1 MSNLVEIENLQ
12 VKFNTDSGEV
22 NAVNGISFN
31 IKKGETLA
39 LVGESGSGKSVT
51 ARGIIRLLAENAIIS
66 DQTSIKFNGTNI
78 NSYSE
83 KEYQNIRGKNISMIF
98 QEPMSSLNPIYTIEN
113 QISEVLKIHG
123 KFSDKELKEK
133 CLELLKQVQIPEPE
147 SRLSQYPH
155 QLSGG
160 QRQRIMIAIAI
171 ANNPD
176 LLIADEPT
184 TALDVTVQTE
194 ILKLLQSL
202 QQKYQMSI
210 LFITHDLTIVRQISD
225 RVCVMYNGK
234 IKETGITKEIFE
246 NPKDDYT
253 KHLLSSEPEE
263 RDLHYD
269 KNGRSILSGENLNVT
284 FNTKVKVSGRNK
296 VLSIN
301 AVNNISLDLKEGET
315 LGIVGESGSG
325 KTTLGQTLLRL
336 VDRESNTDVEG
347 EIKFFD
353 DRIDHLSRKQFKPF
367 RNQMQIVFQDPYA
380 SLNPRLSVKQ
390 IIEEGLI
397 VALNMKDKNER
408 LNKIENIMNEVG
420 LEPSSMLRF
429 PHEFSGGQRQRIAI
443 ARAIIMNPEFILLDE
458 PTSALDLSIQAQ
470 IIDLLRSL
478 RRNHNL
484 SYIFISHN
492 LKVIRSL
499 CHYTLVMKDGKVIE
513 EGITKDVLDNPIN
526 EYTKQLVQSAFEVIG
541 E

>member
-1 MSNLVEIENLQ
+1 MTNLVEIENLQ

-147 SRLSQYPH
+147 SRLSQYQH

-210 LFITHDLTIVRQISD
+210 LFITHYLTIVRQISD

-269 KNGRSILSGENLNVT
+269 KNGRSILSGENLYVT

-336 VDRESNTDVEG
+336 VDRESNTEVEG
-347 EIKFFD
+347 EIKFFE
-353 DRIDHLSRKQFKPF
+353 DRIDSLSRKQFKPF

-408 LNKIENIMNEVG
+408 LNKIENIMSEVG

-443 ARAIIMNPEFILLDE
+443 ARSFVLNPKFVLLDE
-458 PTSALDLSIQAQ
+458 PTSALDLSIQKQ
-470 IIDLLRSL
+470 ILELLL
-478 RRNHNL
+478 QLQKNHKTT
-484 SYIFISHN
+484 YIFISHD
-492 LKVIRSL
+492 LRVIRSISHNL
-499 CHYTLVMKDGKVIE
+499 IVMKDGSILEQGVAKNIL
-513 EGITKDVLDNPIN
+513 TNPQN
-526 EYTKQLVQSAFEVIG
+526 DYTKNLIKSAFDIIY
-541 E
+541 

>member
-269 KNGRSILSGENLNVT
+269 KNGRSILSGDNLNVT
-284 FNTKVKVSGRNK
+284 FNTKVKVSGKNK

-443 ARAIIMNPEFILLDE
+443 ARSFVLNPKFVLLDE
-458 PTSALDLSIQAQ
+458 PTSALDLSIQKQ
-470 IIDLLRSL
+470 ILELLL
-478 RRNHNL
+478 QLQINHKTT
-484 SYIFISHN
+484 YIFISHD
-492 LKVIRSL
+492 LRVIRSISHNL
-499 CHYTLVMKDGKVIE
+499 IVMKDGSILEQGVAKNIL
-513 EGITKDVLDNPIN
+513 TNPQN
-526 EYTKQLVQSAFEVIG
+526 DYTKNLIKSAFDIIY
-541 E
+541 

>member
-1 MSNLVEIENLQ
+1 MTNLVEIENLQ

-22 NAVNGISFN
+22 NAVNDISFN

-263 RDLHYD
+263 RDLYYD
-269 KNGRSILSGENLNVT
+269 KNGRSILSGDNLNVT
-284 FNTKVKVSGRNK
+284 FNTKVKVSGKNK

-443 ARAIIMNPEFILLDE
+443 ARSFVLNPKFVLLDE
-458 PTSALDLSIQAQ
+458 PTSALDLSIQKQ
-470 IIDLLRSL
+470 ILELLL
-478 RRNHNL
+478 QLQINHKTT
-484 SYIFISHN
+484 YIFISHD
-492 LKVIRSL
+492 LRVIRSISHNL
-499 CHYTLVMKDGKVIE
+499 IVMKDGSILEQGVAKNIL
-513 EGITKDVLDNPIN
+513 TNPQN
-526 EYTKQLVQSAFEVIG
+526 DYTKNLIKSAFDIIY
-541 E
+541 

>member
-1 MSNLVEIENLQ
+1 MSNLVEIENLR
-12 VKFNTDSGEV
+12 VKFNTDSGVV

-51 ARGIIRLLAENAIIS
+51 ARGIIRLLANNAVLSNETKITF
-66 DQTSIKFNGTNI
+66 DGKNI
-78 NSYSE
+78 NTYSE
-83 KEYQNIRGKNISMIF
+83 KEYQKIRGKKISMIF

-113 QISEVLKIHG
+113 QISEVLKIHD
-123 KFSDKELKEK
+123 KYSDKKLKDK

-202 QQKYQMSI
+202 QKKYQMSI

-225 RVCVMYNGK
+225 RVCVMYNGD
-234 IKETGITKEIFE
+234 IKETGNTKEIFN
-246 NPKDDYT
+246 NPQDDYT

-263 RDLHYD
+263 RELFYD
-269 KNGRSILSGENLNVT
+269 KNGKNIITGKDLNIT
-284 FNTKVKVSGRNK
+284 FNTKVKVAGRNK
-296 VLSIN
+296 TLSIK
-301 AVNNISLDLKEGET
+301 AVNNISLNLQEGET

-336 VDRESNTDVEG
+336 VDRESNT
-347 EIKFFD
+347 EISGDINFFD
-353 DRIDHLSRKQFKPF
+353 DKIDKLSRKQFKPF

-397 VALNMKDKNER
+397 VAQNIKNKNER
-408 LNKIENIMNEVG
+408 LDKIENIMNEVG
-420 LEPSSMLRF
+420 LEPSSMQRF

-443 ARAIIMNPEFILLDE
+443 ARSFVLNPKFVLLDE
-458 PTSALDLSIQAQ
+458 PTSALDLSIQKQ
-470 IIDLLRSL
+470 ILELLLQLQS
-478 RRNHNL
+478 NYKTT
-484 SYIFISHN
+484 YIFISHD
-492 LKVIRSL
+492 LRVIRSISHNL
-499 CHYTLVMKDGKVIE
+499 IVMKDGSILEQGEAKNI
-513 EGITKDVLDNPIN
+513 LNNPQN
-526 EYTKQLVQSAFEVIG
+526 DYTKNLIKSAFEIVY
-541 E
+541 

>member
-1 MSNLVEIENLQ
+1 MTNLVEIENLF

-22 NAVNGISFN
+22 NAVNGISFD

-51 ARGIIRLLAENAIIS
+51 ARGIIRLLAENAVIS
-66 DQTSIKFNGTNI
+66 DKTTIKFNGTNI

-160 QRQRIMIAIAI
+160 QRQRVMIAIAI

-194 ILKLLQSL
+194 ILKLLQGL
-202 QQKYQMSI
+202 QKKYQMSI

-225 RVCVMYNGK
+225 RVCVMYNGS
-234 IKETGITKEIFE
+234 IKETGKTKEIFE
-246 NPKDDYT
+246 NPKDNYT

-263 RDLHYD
+263 RDLYYD
-269 KNGRSILSGENLNVT
+269 KSGRSILAGDNLNVT
-284 FNTKVKVSGRNK
+284 FNTKVKVSGKNK

-336 VDRESNTDVEG
+336 VDRESNTEVEG
-347 EIKFFD
+347 KINFFE
-353 DRIDHLSRKQFKPF
+353 DRIDNLSRKQFKPF

-397 VALNMKDKNER
+397 VALNVKDKNER

-443 ARAIIMNPEFILLDE
+443 ARSFVLNPKFVLLDE
-458 PTSALDLSIQAQ
+458 PTSALDLSIQKQ
-470 IIDLLRSL
+470 ILELLL
-478 RRNHNL
+478 QLQENHKTT
-484 SYIFISHN
+484 YIFISHD
-492 LKVIRSL
+492 LRVIRSISHNL
-499 CHYTLVMKDGKVIE
+499 IVMKDGSILEQGVAKNIL
-513 EGITKDVLDNPIN
+513 KNPQN
-526 EYTKQLVQSAFEVIG
+526 DYTKNLIKSAFDIIF
-541 E
+541 

>member
-1 MSNLVEIENLQ
+1 MNNLVEIENLQ
-12 VKFNTDSGEV
+12 VKFNTDSGQV

-31 IKKGETLA
+31 IEKGETLA

-51 ARGIIRLLAENAIIS
+51 ARGIIRLLADNAIIS

-234 IKETGITKEIFE
+234 IKETGITKEIFQ

-301 AVNNISLDLKEGET
+301 AVNNISLDIKEGET

-336 VDRESNTDVEG
+336 VDRESNTEVEG
-347 EIKFFD
+347 EIKFFE

-397 VALNMKDKNER
+397 VALNIKDKNER
-408 LNKIENIMNEVG
+408 QDRIEKIMKEVG

-443 ARAIIMNPEFILLDE
+443 ARSFVLNPKFVLLDE
-458 PTSALDLSIQAQ
+458 PTSALDLSIQKQ
-470 IIDLLRSL
+470 ILELLL
-478 RRNHNL
+478 QLQKNHKTT
-484 SYIFISHN
+484 YIFISHD
-492 LKVIRSL
+492 LRVIRSISHNL
-499 CHYTLVMKDGKVIE
+499 IVMKDGSILEQGVAKNI
-513 EGITKDVLDNPIN
+513 LNNPQN
-526 EYTKQLVQSAFEVIG
+526 DYTKNLIKSAFDIIY
-541 E
+541 

>member
-1 MSNLVEIENLQ
+1 MTNLVEIENLQ

-22 NAVNGISFN
+22 NAVNGISFD

-51 ARGIIRLLAENAIIS
+51 ARGIIRLLAENAVIS

-353 DRIDHLSRKQFKPF
+353 DRIDSLSRKQFKPF

-408 LNKIENIMNEVG
+408 LNKIENIMSEVG

-443 ARAIIMNPEFILLDE
+443 ARSFVLNPKFVLLDE
-458 PTSALDLSIQAQ
+458 PTSALDLSIQKQ
-470 IIDLLRSL
+470 ILELLL
-478 RRNHNL
+478 QLQKNHKTT
-484 SYIFISHN
+484 YIFISHD
-492 LKVIRSL
+492 LRVIRSISHNL
-499 CHYTLVMKDGKVIE
+499 IVMKDGSILEQGVAKNIL
-513 EGITKDVLDNPIN
+513 TNPQN
-526 EYTKQLVQSAFEVIG
+526 DYTKNLIKSAFDIIY
-541 E
+541 

>member
-1 MSNLVEIENLQ
+1 MNNLVEIENLQ

-83 KEYQNIRGKNISMIF
+83 KDYQNIRGKNISMIF

-234 IKETGITKEIFE
+234 IKETGFTKEIFE

-269 KNGRSILSGENLNVT
+269 KNGRSILSGENLDVT

-301 AVNNISLDLKEGET
+301 AVNNITLDLKEGET

-336 VDRESNTDVEG
+336 VDRESNTDVKG
-347 EIKFFD
+347 EIKFFE
-353 DRIDHLSRKQFKPF
+353 DRIDDLSRKQFKPF

-408 LNKIENIMNEVG
+408 QNKIENIMNEVG

-443 ARAIIMNPEFILLDE
+443 ARSFVLNPKFVLLDE
-458 PTSALDLSIQAQ
+458 PTSALDLSIQKQ
-470 IIDLLRSL
+470 ILELLL
-478 RRNHNL
+478 QLQKNHKTT
-484 SYIFISHN
+484 YIFISHD
-492 LKVIRSL
+492 LRVIRSISHNL
-499 CHYTLVMKDGKVIE
+499 IVMKDGSILEQGVAKNIL
-513 EGITKDVLDNPIN
+513 TNPQN
-526 EYTKQLVQSAFEVIG
+526 DYTKNLIKSAFNIIY
-541 E
+541 

>member
-1 MSNLVEIENLQ
+1 MTNLVEIENLQ

-234 IKETGITKEIFE
+234 IKETGFTKEIFE

-269 KNGRSILSGENLNVT
+269 KNGRSILSGENLDVT

-336 VDRESNTDVEG
+336 VDRESNTEVEG
-347 EIKFFD
+347 EIKFFE
-353 DRIDHLSRKQFKPF
+353 DRIDGLSRKQFKPF

-408 LNKIENIMNEVG
+408 QNKIEKIMSEVG

-443 ARAIIMNPEFILLDE
+443 ARSFVLNPKFVLLDE
-458 PTSALDLSIQAQ
+458 PTSALDLSIQKQ
-470 IIDLLRSL
+470 ILELLL
-478 RRNHNL
+478 QLQKNHKTT
-484 SYIFISHN
+484 YIFISHD
-492 LKVIRSL
+492 LRVIRSISHNL
-499 CHYTLVMKDGKVIE
+499 IVMKDGSILEQGVAKNIL
-513 EGITKDVLDNPIN
+513 TNPQN
-526 EYTKQLVQSAFEVIG
+526 DYTKNLIKSAFDIIY
-541 E
+541 

>member
-1 MSNLVEIENLQ
+1 MTNLVEIENLQ

-22 NAVNGISFN
+22 NAVNGISFD

-408 LNKIENIMNEVG
+408 QNKIEKIMSEVG

-443 ARAIIMNPEFILLDE
+443 ARSFVLNPKFVLLDE
-458 PTSALDLSIQAQ
+458 PTSALDLSIQKQ
-470 IIDLLRSL
+470 ILELLL
-478 RRNHNL
+478 QLQKNHKTT
-484 SYIFISHN
+484 YIFISHD
-492 LKVIRSL
+492 LRVIRSISHNL
-499 CHYTLVMKDGKVIE
+499 IVMKDGSILEQGVAKNIL
-513 EGITKDVLDNPIN
+513 TNPQN
-526 EYTKQLVQSAFEVIG
+526 DYTKNLIKSAFDIIY
-541 E
+541 

>member
-1 MSNLVEIENLQ
+1 MSNLVEIENLR
-12 VKFNTDSGEV
+12 VKFNTDSGVV

-51 ARGIIRLLAENAIIS
+51 ARGIIRLLANNAVLSNETKITF
-66 DQTSIKFNGTNI
+66 DGKNI
-78 NSYSE
+78 NTYSE
-83 KEYQNIRGKNISMIF
+83 KEYQKIRGKKISMIF

-113 QISEVLKIHG
+113 QISEVLKIHD
-123 KFSDKELKEK
+123 KYSDTKLKEK

-202 QQKYQMSI
+202 QKKYQMSI

-225 RVCVMYNGK
+225 RVCVMYNGD
-234 IKETGITKEIFE
+234 IKETGNTKEIFN
-246 NPKDDYT
+246 NPQDDYT

-263 RDLHYD
+263 RELFYD
-269 KNGRSILSGENLNVT
+269 KNGKNIITGKDLNIT
-284 FNTKVKVSGRNK
+284 FNTKVKVAGRNK
-296 VLSIN
+296 TLSIK
-301 AVNNISLDLKEGET
+301 AVNNISLNLQEGET

-336 VDRESNTDVEG
+336 VDRESNT
-347 EIKFFD
+347 EISGDINFFD
-353 DRIDHLSRKQFKPF
+353 DKIDKLSRKQFKPF

-397 VALNMKDKNER
+397 VAQNIKNKNER
-408 LNKIENIMNEVG
+408 LDKIENIMNEVG
-420 LEPSSMLRF
+420 LEPSSMQRF

-443 ARAIIMNPEFILLDE
+443 ARSFVLNPKFVLLDE
-458 PTSALDLSIQAQ
+458 PTSALDLSIQKQ
-470 IIDLLRSL
+470 ILELLLQLQS
-478 RRNHNL
+478 NYKTT
-484 SYIFISHN
+484 YIFISHD
-492 LKVIRSL
+492 LRVIRSISHNL
-499 CHYTLVMKDGKVIE
+499 IVMKDGSILEQGEAKNI
-513 EGITKDVLDNPIN
+513 LNNPQN
-526 EYTKQLVQSAFEVIG
+526 DYTKNLIKSAFEIVY
-541 E
+541 

>member
-1 MSNLVEIENLQ
+1 MTNLVEIENLF

-22 NAVNGISFN
+22 NAVNGISFD

-51 ARGIIRLLAENAIIS
+51 ARGIIRLLAENAVIS
-66 DQTSIKFNGTNI
+66 DKTTIKFNGTNI

-160 QRQRIMIAIAI
+160 QRQRVMIAIAI

-194 ILKLLQSL
+194 ILKLLQGL
-202 QQKYQMSI
+202 QKKYQMSI

-225 RVCVMYNGK
+225 RVCVMYNGS
-234 IKETGITKEIFE
+234 IKETGKTKEIFE

-263 RDLHYD
+263 RDLYYD
-269 KNGRSILSGENLNVT
+269 KSGRSILAGDNLNVT
-284 FNTKVKVSGRNK
+284 FNTKVKVSGKNK

-336 VDRESNTDVEG
+336 VDRESNTEVEG
-347 EIKFFD
+347 KINFFE
-353 DRIDHLSRKQFKPF
+353 DRIDNLSRKQFKPF

-397 VALNMKDKNER
+397 VALNVKDKNER

-420 LEPSSMLRF
+420 LEPSSMQRF

-443 ARAIIMNPEFILLDE
+443 ARSFVLNPKFVLLDE
-458 PTSALDLSIQAQ
+458 PTSALDLSIQKQ
-470 IIDLLRSL
+470 ILELLLQLQS
-478 RRNHNL
+478 NYKTT
-484 SYIFISHN
+484 YIFISHD
-492 LKVIRSL
+492 LRVIRSISHNL
-499 CHYTLVMKDGKVIE
+499 IVMKDGSILEQGEAKNI
-513 EGITKDVLDNPIN
+513 LNNPQN
-526 EYTKQLVQSAFEVIG
+526 DYTKNLIKSAFEIVY
-541 E
+541 

>member
-1 MSNLVEIENLQ
+1 MSNLVEIENLR
-12 VKFNTDSGEV
+12 VKFNTDSGIV

-51 ARGIIRLLAENAIIS
+51 ARGIIRLLANNAVLSNETKITF
-66 DQTSIKFNGTNI
+66 DGKNI
-78 NSYSE
+78 NTYSE
-83 KEYQNIRGKNISMIF
+83 KEYQKIRGKKISMIF
-98 QEPMSSLNPIYTIEN
+98 QEHMSSLNPIYTIEN
-113 QISEVLKIHG
+113 QISEVLKIHD
-123 KFSDKELKEK
+123 KYSDKKLKEK

-160 QRQRIMIAIAI
+160 QRQRIMIAMAI

-202 QQKYQMSI
+202 QKKYQMSI

-225 RVCVMYNGK
+225 RVCVMYNGD
-234 IKETGITKEIFE
+234 IKETGNTKEIFN
-246 NPKDDYT
+246 NPQDDYT

-263 RDLHYD
+263 RELFYD
-269 KNGRSILSGENLNVT
+269 KNGKNIITGKDLNIT
-284 FNTKVKVSGRNK
+284 FNTKVKVAGRNK
-296 VLSIN
+296 TLSIK
-301 AVNNISLDLKEGET
+301 AVNNISLNLQEGET

-336 VDRESNTDVEG
+336 VDRESNT
-347 EIKFFD
+347 EISGDINFFD
-353 DRIDHLSRKQFKPF
+353 DKIDKLSRKQFKPF

-397 VALNMKDKNER
+397 VAQNIKNKNER
-408 LNKIENIMNEVG
+408 LDKIENIMNEVG
-420 LEPSSMLRF
+420 LEPSSMQRF

-443 ARAIIMNPEFILLDE
+443 ARSFILNPKFVLLDE
-458 PTSALDLSIQAQ
+458 PTSALDLSIQKQ
-470 IIDLLRSL
+470 ILELLLQLQS
-478 RRNHNL
+478 NYKTT
-484 SYIFISHN
+484 YIFISHD
-492 LKVIRSL
+492 LRVIRSISHNL
-499 CHYTLVMKDGKVIE
+499 IVMKDGSILEQGEAKNI
-513 EGITKDVLDNPIN
+513 LNNPQN
-526 EYTKQLVQSAFEVIG
+526 DYTKNLIKSAFEIVY
-541 E
+541 

>member
-1 MSNLVEIENLQ
+1 MTNLVEIENLQ

-234 IKETGITKEIFE
+234 IKETGFTKEIFE

-353 DRIDHLSRKQFKPF
+353 DRIDRLSRKQFKPF

-408 LNKIENIMNEVG
+408 LNKIENIMSEVG

-443 ARAIIMNPEFILLDE
+443 ARSFVLNPKFVLLDE
-458 PTSALDLSIQAQ
+458 PTSALDLSIQKQ
-470 IIDLLRSL
+470 ILELLL
-478 RRNHNL
+478 QLQKNHKTT
-484 SYIFISHN
+484 YIFISHD
-492 LKVIRSL
+492 LRVIRSISHNL
-499 CHYTLVMKDGKVIE
+499 IVMKDGSILEQGVAKNIL
-513 EGITKDVLDNPIN
+513 TNPQN
-526 EYTKQLVQSAFEVIG
+526 DYTKNLIKSAFDIIY
-541 E
+541 

>member
-1 MSNLVEIENLQ
+1 MTNLVEIENLQ

-51 ARGIIRLLAENAIIS
+51 ARAIIRLLAENAIIS

-113 QISEVLKIHG
+113 QISEVLRIHG

-253 KHLLSSEPEE
+253 KHLLSSEPKE
-263 RDLHYD
+263 RDLYYD

-296 VLSIN
+296 VLSIK
-301 AVNNISLDLKEGET
+301 AVNNISLDIKEGET

-408 LNKIENIMNEVG
+408 LNKIENIMSEVG

-443 ARAIIMNPEFILLDE
+443 ARSFVLNPKFVLLDE
-458 PTSALDLSIQAQ
+458 PTSALDLSIQKQ
-470 IIDLLRSL
+470 ILELLL
-478 RRNHNL
+478 QLQKNHKTT
-484 SYIFISHN
+484 YIFISHD
-492 LKVIRSL
+492 LRVIRSISHNL
-499 CHYTLVMKDGKVIE
+499 IVMKDGSILEQGVAKNIL
-513 EGITKDVLDNPIN
+513 TNPQN
-526 EYTKQLVQSAFEVIG
+526 DYTKNLIKSAFDIIY
-541 E
+541 

>member
-1 MSNLVEIENLQ
+1 MTNLVEIENLQ

-31 IKKGETLA
+31 IEKGETLA

-51 ARGIIRLLAENAIIS
+51 ARAIIRLLAENAIIS

-301 AVNNISLDLKEGET
+301 AVNNISLDIKEGET

-443 ARAIIMNPEFILLDE
+443 ARSFVLNPKFVLLDE
-458 PTSALDLSIQAQ
+458 PTSALDLSIQKQ
-470 IIDLLRSL
+470 ILELLL
-478 RRNHNL
+478 QLQKNHKTT
-484 SYIFISHN
+484 YIFISHD
-492 LKVIRSL
+492 LRVIRSISHNL
-499 CHYTLVMKDGKVIE
+499 IVMKDGSILEQGVAKNIL
-513 EGITKDVLDNPIN
+513 TNPQN
-526 EYTKQLVQSAFEVIG
+526 DYTKNLIKSAFDIIY
-541 E
+541 

>member
-1 MSNLVEIENLQ
+1 MNNLVEIENLQ
-12 VKFNTDSGEV
+12 VKFNTDSGQV

-31 IKKGETLA
+31 IEKGETLA

-51 ARGIIRLLAENAIIS
+51 ARGIIRLLADNAIIS

-234 IKETGITKEIFE
+234 IKETGITKEIFQ

-263 RDLHYD
+263 RDLYYD
-269 KNGRSILSGENLNVT
+269 KSGRSILSGENLNVT

-301 AVNNISLDLKEGET
+301 AVNNISLDIKEGET

-336 VDRESNTDVEG
+336 VDRESNTEVEG
-347 EIKFFD
+347 DIKFFE

-397 VALNMKDKNER
+397 VALNIKDKNER
-408 LNKIENIMNEVG
+408 QDRIEKIMEEVG

-443 ARAIIMNPEFILLDE
+443 ARSFVLNPKFVLLDE
-458 PTSALDLSIQAQ
+458 PTSALDLSIQKQ
-470 IIDLLRSL
+470 ILELLL
-478 RRNHNL
+478 QLQKNHKTT
-484 SYIFISHN
+484 YIFISHD
-492 LKVIRSL
+492 LRVIRSISHNL
-499 CHYTLVMKDGKVIE
+499 IVMKDGSILEQGVAKNI
-513 EGITKDVLDNPIN
+513 LNNPQN
-526 EYTKQLVQSAFEVIG
+526 DYTKNLIKSAFDIIF
-541 E
+541 

>member
-1 MSNLVEIENLQ
+1 MTNLVEIENLQ

-263 RDLHYD
+263 RDLYYD
-269 KNGRSILSGENLNVT
+269 KNGRSILSGDNLNVT

-301 AVNNISLDLKEGET
+301 AVNNISLDIKEGET

-353 DRIDHLSRKQFKPF
+353 DRIDGLSRKQFKPF

-443 ARAIIMNPEFILLDE
+443 ARSFVLNPKFVLLDE
-458 PTSALDLSIQAQ
+458 PTSALDLSIQKQ
-470 IIDLLRSL
+470 ILELLL
-478 RRNHNL
+478 QLQINHKTT
-484 SYIFISHN
+484 YIFISHD
-492 LKVIRSL
+492 LRVIRSISHNL
-499 CHYTLVMKDGKVIE
+499 IVMKDGSILEQGVAKNIL
-513 EGITKDVLDNPIN
+513 TNPQN
-526 EYTKQLVQSAFEVIG
+526 DYTKNLIKSAFDIIY
-541 E
+541 

>member
-1 MSNLVEIENLQ
+1 MTNLVEIENLQ

-51 ARGIIRLLAENAIIS
+51 ARAIIRLLADNAIIS

-113 QISEVLKIHG
+113 QISEVLRIHG

-253 KHLLSSEPEE
+253 KHLLSSEPKE
-263 RDLHYD
+263 RDLYYD

-296 VLSIN
+296 VLSIK
-301 AVNNISLDLKEGET
+301 AVNNISLDIKEGET

-443 ARAIIMNPEFILLDE
+443 ARSFVLNPKFVLLDE
-458 PTSALDLSIQAQ
+458 PTSALDLSIQKQ
-470 IIDLLRSL
+470 ILELLL
-478 RRNHNL
+478 QLQKNHKTT
-484 SYIFISHN
+484 YIFISHD
-492 LKVIRSL
+492 LRVIRSISHNL
-499 CHYTLVMKDGKVIE
+499 IVMKDGSILEQGVAKNIL
-513 EGITKDVLDNPIN
+513 TNPQN
-526 EYTKQLVQSAFEVIG
+526 DYTKNLIKSAFDIIY
-541 E
+541 

>member
-1 MSNLVEIENLQ
+1 
-12 VKFNTDSGEV
+12 
-22 NAVNGISFN
+22 
-31 IKKGETLA
+31 
-39 LVGESGSGKSVT
+39 
-51 ARGIIRLLAENAIIS
+51 
-66 DQTSIKFNGTNI
+66 
-78 NSYSE
+78 
-83 KEYQNIRGKNISMIF
+83 
-98 QEPMSSLNPIYTIEN
+98 
-113 QISEVLKIHG
+113 
-123 KFSDKELKEK
+123 
-133 CLELLKQVQIPEPE
+133 
-147 SRLSQYPH
+147 
-155 QLSGG
+155 
-160 QRQRIMIAIAI
+160 MIAIAI

-301 AVNNISLDLKEGET
+301 AVNNISLYLKEGET

-336 VDRESNTDVEG
+336 VDRESNTEVEG
-347 EIKFFD
+347 EIKFFE
-353 DRIDHLSRKQFKPF
+353 DRIDSLSRKQFKPF

-408 LNKIENIMNEVG
+408 QNKIEKIMSEVG

-443 ARAIIMNPEFILLDE
+443 ARSFVLNPKFVLLDE
-458 PTSALDLSIQAQ
+458 PTSALDLSIQKQ
-470 IIDLLRSL
+470 ILELLL
-478 RRNHNL
+478 QLQKNHKTT
-484 SYIFISHN
+484 YIFISHD
-492 LKVIRSL
+492 LRVIRSISHNL
-499 CHYTLVMKDGKVIE
+499 IVMKDGSILEQGVAKNI
-513 EGITKDVLDNPIN
+513 LNNPQN
-526 EYTKQLVQSAFEVIG
+526 DYTKNLIKSAFDIIY
-541 E
+541 

>member
-1 MSNLVEIENLQ
+1 MTNLVEIENLQ

-39 LVGESGSGKSVT
+39 LVGETGSGKSVT

-234 IKETGITKEIFE
+234 IKETGFTKEIFE

-269 KNGRSILSGENLNVT
+269 KNGRSILSGENLDVT

-336 VDRESNTDVEG
+336 VDRESNTDVKG
-347 EIKFFD
+347 EIKFFE
-353 DRIDHLSRKQFKPF
+353 DRINDLSRKQFKPF

-408 LNKIENIMNEVG
+408 QNKIEKIMSEVG

-443 ARAIIMNPEFILLDE
+443 ARSFVLNPKFVLLDE
-458 PTSALDLSIQAQ
+458 PTSALDLSIQKQ
-470 IIDLLRSL
+470 ILELLL
-478 RRNHNL
+478 QLQKNHKTT
-484 SYIFISHN
+484 YIFISHD
-492 LKVIRSL
+492 LRVIRSISHNL
-499 CHYTLVMKDGKVIE
+499 IVMKDGSILEQGVAKNI
-513 EGITKDVLDNPIN
+513 LNNPQN
-526 EYTKQLVQSAFEVIG
+526 DYTKNLIKSAFDIIY
-541 E
+541 

>member
-1 MSNLVEIENLQ
+1 MTNLVEIENLK
-12 VKFNTDSGEV
+12 VKFNTDSGQV

-51 ARGIIRLLAENAIIS
+51 ARGIIRLLADNAIIS
-66 DQTSIKFNGTNI
+66 DKTTIKFNGTNI
-78 NSYSE
+78 NSYTE
-83 KEYQNIRGKNISMIF
+83 KEYQKIRGKNISMIF

-113 QISEVLKIHG
+113 QISEVLRIHG
-123 KFSDKELKEK
+123 KYSDKELKDK

-160 QRQRIMIAIAI
+160 QRQRVMIAISI

-194 ILKLLQSL
+194 ILKLLQNL
-202 QQKYQMSI
+202 QKKYQMSI
-210 LFITHDLTIVRQISD
+210 LFITHDLTIVKQISD
-225 RVCVMYNGK
+225 RVCVMYNGE
-234 IKETGITKEIFE
+234 IKETGITKEIFN

-263 RDLHYD
+263 RDLYYD
-269 KNGRSILSGENLNVT
+269 KDGRNIISGENLNIT
-284 FNTKVKVSGRNK
+284 FNTKVKVAGRNK
-296 VLSIN
+296 TLSIN
-301 AVNNISLDLKEGET
+301 AVNNISLNLKQGET

-336 VDRESNTDVEG
+336 VDRESNTEISG
-347 EIKFFD
+347 EINFFE

-397 VALNMKDKNER
+397 VALNIKDKNER
-408 LNKIENIMNEVG
+408 LYKIENIMNEVG

-443 ARAIIMNPEFILLDE
+443 ARSFVLNPKFVLLDE
-458 PTSALDLSIQAQ
+458 PTSALDLSIQKQ
-470 IIDLLRSL
+470 ILELLL
-478 RRNHNL
+478 QLQENHKTT
-484 SYIFISHN
+484 YIFISHD
-492 LKVIRSL
+492 LRVIRSISHNL
-499 CHYTLVMKDGKVIE
+499 IVMKDGSILEQGVAKNIL
-513 EGITKDVLDNPIN
+513 TNPQN
-526 EYTKQLVQSAFEVIG
+526 DYTKNLIKSAFDIIY
-541 E
+541 

>member
-1 MSNLVEIENLQ
+1 MSNLVEIVKLG
-12 VKFNTDSGEV
+12 VKFNTDSGVV
-22 NAVNGISFN
+22 NAVNRISFN

-51 ARGIIRLLAENAIIS
+51 ARGIIRLLASNAVLSSETKITF
-66 DQTSIKFNGTNI
+66 DGKNI
-78 NSYSE
+78 NTYSE
-83 KEYQNIRGKNISMIF
+83 KEYQKIRGKKISMIF

-113 QISEVLKIHG
+113 QISEVLKIHA
-123 KFSDKELKEK
+123 KYSNKELKDK
-133 CLELLKQVQIPEPE
+133 CLELLKQVQMPEPE

-202 QQKYQMSI
+202 QKKYQMSI

-225 RVCVMYNGK
+225 RVCVMFNGE
-234 IKETGITKEIFE
+234 IKETGNTKEIFK
-246 NPKDDYT
+246 NPQDDYT

-263 RDLHYD
+263 RELFYD
-269 KNGRSILSGENLNVT
+269 KNGKNIITGKNLNIT
-284 FNTKVKVSGRNK
+284 FNTKVRVAGRNK
-296 VLSIN
+296 TLSIN
-301 AVNNISLDLKEGET
+301 AVNNISLNLKEGET

-336 VDRESNTDVEG
+336 VDRESNT
-347 EIKFFD
+347 EISGQINFFD
-353 DRIDHLSRKQFKPF
+353 DKIDQLTRRQFKPF
-367 RNQMQIVFQDPYA
+367 RNKMQIVFQDPYA

-397 VALNMKDKNER
+397 VAQNIKNKKER
-408 LNKIENIMNEVG
+408 LDKIETIMNEVG
-420 LEPSSMLRF
+420 LEPSSMQRF

-443 ARAIIMNPEFILLDE
+443 ARSFVLNPKFVLLDE
-458 PTSALDLSIQAQ
+458 PTSALDLSIQKQ
-470 IIDLLRSL
+470 ILELLL
-478 RRNHNL
+478 QLQHNHKTT
-484 SYIFISHN
+484 YIFISHD
-492 LKVIRSL
+492 LRVIRSISHNL
-499 CHYTLVMKDGKVIE
+499 IVMKDGSILEQGEAKKI
-513 EGITKDVLDNPIN
+513 LNNPQN
-526 EYTKQLVQSAFEVIG
+526 EYTKNLIKSAFEIVY
-541 E
+541 

>member
-1 MSNLVEIENLQ
+1 MTNLVEIENLF

-22 NAVNGISFN
+22 NAVNGISFD

-51 ARGIIRLLAENAIIS
+51 ARGIIRLLAENAVIS
-66 DQTSIKFNGTNI
+66 DKTTIKFNGTNI

-160 QRQRIMIAIAI
+160 QRQRVMIAIAI

-269 KNGRSILSGENLNVT
+269 KNGRSIVSGENLNVT

-336 VDRESNTDVEG
+336 VDRESNTEVEG
-347 EIKFFD
+347 KINFFE
-353 DRIDHLSRKQFKPF
+353 DRIDNLSRKQFKPF

-397 VALNMKDKNER
+397 VALNVKDKNER

-443 ARAIIMNPEFILLDE
+443 ARSFVLNPKFVLLDE
-458 PTSALDLSIQAQ
+458 PTSALDLSIQKQ
-470 IIDLLRSL
+470 ILELLL
-478 RRNHNL
+478 QLQENHKTT
-484 SYIFISHN
+484 YIFISHD
-492 LKVIRSL
+492 LRVIRSISHNL
-499 CHYTLVMKDGKVIE
+499 IVMKDGSILEQGVAKNIL
-513 EGITKDVLDNPIN
+513 KNPQN
-526 EYTKQLVQSAFEVIG
+526 DYTKNLIKSAFDIIF
-541 E
+541 

>member
-443 ARAIIMNPEFILLDE
+443 ARSFVLNPKFVLLDE
-458 PTSALDLSIQAQ
+458 PTSALDLSIQKQ
-470 IIDLLRSL
+470 ILELLL
-478 RRNHNL
+478 QLQINHKTT
-484 SYIFISHN
+484 YIFISHD
-492 LKVIRSL
+492 LRVIRSISHNL
-499 CHYTLVMKDGKVIE
+499 IVMKDGSILEQGVAKNIL
-513 EGITKDVLDNPIN
+513 TNPQN
-526 EYTKQLVQSAFEVIG
+526 DYTKNLIKSAFDIIY
-541 E
+541 

>member
-1 MSNLVEIENLQ
+1 MNNLVEIENLR

-51 ARGIIRLLAENAIIS
+51 ARGIIRLLANNAVLSKETKITF
-66 DQTSIKFNGTNI
+66 DGKNI
-78 NSYSE
+78 NTYSE
-83 KEYQNIRGKNISMIF
+83 KEYQKIRGKKISMIF

-113 QISEVLKIHG
+113 QISEVLKIHD
-123 KFSDKELKEK
+123 KYSDKKLKEK

-202 QQKYQMSI
+202 QKKYQMSI

-225 RVCVMYNGK
+225 RVCVMYNGD
-234 IKETGITKEIFE
+234 IKETGNTKEIFD
-246 NPKDDYT
+246 NPQDDYT

-263 RDLHYD
+263 RELFYD
-269 KNGRSILSGENLNVT
+269 KNGKNIITGKDLNIT
-284 FNTKVKVSGRNK
+284 FNTKVKVAGKNK
-296 VLSIN
+296 TLSIK
-301 AVNNISLDLKEGET
+301 AVNNISLNLQEGET

-336 VDRESNTDVEG
+336 VDRESNT
-347 EIKFFD
+347 EISGDINFFD
-353 DRIDHLSRKQFKPF
+353 DKIDKLSRKQFKPF

-397 VALNMKDKNER
+397 VAQNIKNKKER
-408 LNKIENIMNEVG
+408 LDKIEHIMNEVG
-420 LEPSSMLRF
+420 LEPNSMQRF

-443 ARAIIMNPEFILLDE
+443 ARSFVLNPKFVLLDE
-458 PTSALDLSIQAQ
+458 PTSALDLSIQKQ
-470 IIDLLRSL
+470 ILELLLQLQS
-478 RRNHNL
+478 NYKTT
-484 SYIFISHN
+484 YIFISHD
-492 LKVIRSL
+492 LRVIRSISHNL
-499 CHYTLVMKDGKVIE
+499 IVMKDGSILEQGEAKNI
-513 EGITKDVLDNPIN
+513 LNNPQN
-526 EYTKQLVQSAFEVIG
+526 DYTKNLIKSAFEIVY
-541 E
+541 

>member
-1 MSNLVEIENLQ
+1 MTNLVEIENLQ

-336 VDRESNTDVEG
+336 VDRESNTDVKG
-347 EIKFFD
+347 EIKFFE
-353 DRIDHLSRKQFKPF
+353 DRIDRLSRKQFKPF

-408 LNKIENIMNEVG
+408 LNKIENIMSEVG

-443 ARAIIMNPEFILLDE
+443 ARSFVLNPKFVLLDE
-458 PTSALDLSIQAQ
+458 PTSALDLSIQKQ
-470 IIDLLRSL
+470 ILELLL
-478 RRNHNL
+478 QLQKNHKTT
-484 SYIFISHN
+484 YIFISHD
-492 LKVIRSL
+492 LRVIRSISHNL
-499 CHYTLVMKDGKVIE
+499 IVMKDGSILEQGVAKNI
-513 EGITKDVLDNPIN
+513 LNNPQN
-526 EYTKQLVQSAFEVIG
+526 DYTKNLIKSAFDIIY
-541 E
+541 

>member
-1 MSNLVEIENLQ
+1 MTNLVEIENLF

-22 NAVNGISFN
+22 NAVNGISFD

-51 ARGIIRLLAENAIIS
+51 ARGIIRLLAENAVIS
-66 DQTSIKFNGTNI
+66 DKTTIKFNGTNI

-160 QRQRIMIAIAI
+160 QRQRVMIAIAI

-194 ILKLLQSL
+194 ILKLLQGL
-202 QQKYQMSI
+202 QKKYQMSI

-225 RVCVMYNGK
+225 RVCVMYNGN
-234 IKETGITKEIFE
+234 IKETGKTKEIFE

-263 RDLHYD
+263 RDLYYD
-269 KNGRSILSGENLNVT
+269 KSGRSILAGDNLNVT
-284 FNTKVKVSGRNK
+284 FNTKVKVSGKNK

-336 VDRESNTDVEG
+336 VDRESNTEVEG
-347 EIKFFD
+347 KINFFE
-353 DRIDHLSRKQFKPF
+353 DRIDNLSRKQFKPF

-397 VALNMKDKNER
+397 VALNVKDKNER

-443 ARAIIMNPEFILLDE
+443 ARSFVLNPKFVLLDE
-458 PTSALDLSIQAQ
+458 PTSALDLSIQKQ
-470 IIDLLRSL
+470 ILELLL
-478 RRNHNL
+478 QLQENHKTT
-484 SYIFISHN
+484 YIFISHD
-492 LKVIRSL
+492 LRVIRSISHNL
-499 CHYTLVMKDGKVIE
+499 IVMKDGSILEQGVAKNIL
-513 EGITKDVLDNPIN
+513 KNPQN
-526 EYTKQLVQSAFEVIG
+526 DYTKNLIKSAFDIIF
-541 E
+541 

>member
-1 MSNLVEIENLQ
+1 MSNLVEIENLR
-12 VKFNTDSGEV
+12 VKFNTDSGVV

-51 ARGIIRLLAENAIIS
+51 ARGIIRLLANNAVLSNETKITF
-66 DQTSIKFNGTNI
+66 DGKNI
-78 NSYSE
+78 NTYSE
-83 KEYQNIRGKNISMIF
+83 KEYQKIRGKKISMIF

-113 QISEVLKIHG
+113 QISEVLKIHD
-123 KFSDKELKEK
+123 KYSDKKLKEK

-202 QQKYQMSI
+202 QKKYQMSI

-225 RVCVMYNGK
+225 RVCVMYNGD
-234 IKETGITKEIFE
+234 IKETGNTKEIFN
-246 NPKDDYT
+246 NPQDDYT

-263 RDLHYD
+263 RELFYD
-269 KNGRSILSGENLNVT
+269 KNGKNIITGKDLNIT
-284 FNTKVKVSGRNK
+284 FNTKVKVAGRNK
-296 VLSIN
+296 TLSIK
-301 AVNNISLDLKEGET
+301 AVNNISLNLQEGET

-336 VDRESNTDVEG
+336 VDRESNT
-347 EIKFFD
+347 EISGDINFFD
-353 DRIDHLSRKQFKPF
+353 DKIDKLSRKQFKPF

-397 VALNMKDKNER
+397 VAQNMKNKNER
-408 LNKIENIMNEVG
+408 LDKIENIMNEVG
-420 LEPSSMLRF
+420 LEPSSMQRF

-443 ARAIIMNPEFILLDE
+443 ARSFVLNPKFVLLDE
-458 PTSALDLSIQAQ
+458 PTSALDLSIQKQ
-470 IIDLLRSL
+470 ILELLLQLQS
-478 RRNHNL
+478 NYKTT
-484 SYIFISHN
+484 YIFISHD
-492 LKVIRSL
+492 LRVIRSISHNL
-499 CHYTLVMKDGKVIE
+499 IVMKDGSILEQGEAKNI
-513 EGITKDVLDNPIN
+513 LNNPQN
-526 EYTKQLVQSAFEVIG
+526 DYTKNLIKSAFEIVY
-541 E
+541 

>member
-1 MSNLVEIENLQ
+1 MSNLVEIENLR
-12 VKFNTDSGEV
+12 VKFNTDSGVV

-51 ARGIIRLLAENAIIS
+51 ARGIIRLLANNAVLSNETKITF
-66 DQTSIKFNGTNI
+66 DGKNI
-78 NSYSE
+78 NTYSE
-83 KEYQNIRGKNISMIF
+83 KEYQKIRGKKISMIF

-113 QISEVLKIHG
+113 QISEVLKIHD
-123 KFSDKELKEK
+123 KYTNKELKAK

-202 QQKYQMSI
+202 QKKYQMSI

-225 RVCVMYNGK
+225 RVCVMYNGD
-234 IKETGITKEIFE
+234 IKETGNTKEIFN
-246 NPKDDYT
+246 NPQDDYT
-253 KHLLSSEPEE
+253 KHLLSSEPQE
-263 RDLHYD
+263 RELFYD
-269 KNGRSILSGENLNVT
+269 KNGKNIITGENLNIT
-284 FNTKVKVSGRNK
+284 FNTKVKVAGRNK
-296 VLSIN
+296 TLSIK
-301 AVNNISLDLKEGET
+301 AVNNISLNLKEGET

-336 VDRESNTDVEG
+336 VDRESNT
-347 EIKFFD
+347 EISGDINFFD
-353 DRIDHLSRKQFKPF
+353 DKIDQLSRKQFKPF

-397 VALNMKDKNER
+397 VSQNIKNKKER
-408 LNKIENIMNEVG
+408 LDKIENIMNEVG
-420 LEPSSMLRF
+420 LEPSSMQRF

-443 ARAIIMNPEFILLDE
+443 ARSFVLNPKFVLLDE
-458 PTSALDLSIQAQ
+458 PTSALDLSIQKQ
-470 IIDLLRSL
+470 ILELLL
-478 RRNHNL
+478 QLQTNHKTT
-484 SYIFISHN
+484 YIFISHD
-492 LKVIRSL
+492 LRVIRSISHNL
-499 CHYTLVMKDGKVIE
+499 IVMKDGSILEQGEAKKI
-513 EGITKDVLDNPIN
+513 LNYPQN
-526 EYTKQLVQSAFEVIG
+526 EYTKNLIKSAFEIVY
-541 E
+541 

>member
-1 MSNLVEIENLQ
+1 MTNLVEIENLQ

-234 IKETGITKEIFE
+234 IKETGFTKEIFE

-353 DRIDHLSRKQFKPF
+353 DRIDRLSRKQFKPF

-408 LNKIENIMNEVG
+408 QNKIENIMNEVG

-443 ARAIIMNPEFILLDE
+443 ARSFVLNPKFVLLDE
-458 PTSALDLSIQAQ
+458 PTSALDLSIQKQ
-470 IIDLLRSL
+470 ILELLL
-478 RRNHNL
+478 QLQKNHKTT
-484 SYIFISHN
+484 YIFISHD
-492 LKVIRSL
+492 LRVIRSISHNL
-499 CHYTLVMKDGKVIE
+499 IVMKDGSILEQGVAKNIL
-513 EGITKDVLDNPIN
+513 TNPQN
-526 EYTKQLVQSAFEVIG
+526 DYTKNLIKSAFDIIY
-541 E
+541 

>member
-1 MSNLVEIENLQ
+1 MSNLVEIDNLQ

-123 KFSDKELKEK
+123 KFSDKELKDK

-202 QQKYQMSI
+202 QTKYQMSI
-210 LFITHDLTIVRQISD
+210 LFITHDLTIVKQISD

-234 IKETGITKEIFE
+234 IKETGDTKEIFE

-253 KHLLSSEPEE
+253 KHLLSSEPKE
-263 RDLHYD
+263 RDLFYD
-269 KNGRSILSGENLNVT
+269 KNGKNIITGKDLNIT
-284 FNTKVKVSGRNK
+284 FNTKVKVRGRNK
-296 VLSIN
+296 TLSIH
-301 AVNNISLDLKEGET
+301 AVKNISLNLKEGET

-336 VDRESNTDVEG
+336 VDRESNT
-347 EIKFFD
+347 EISGDINFFD
-353 DRIDHLSRKQFKPF
+353 DKIDHLSRKQFKPF

-397 VALNMKDKNER
+397 VAQNIKNKKER
-408 LNKIENIMNEVG
+408 LDKIENIMNEVG
-420 LEPSSMLRF
+420 LEPSSMQRF

-443 ARAIIMNPEFILLDE
+443 ARSFVLNPKFVLLDE
-458 PTSALDLSIQAQ
+458 PTSALDLSIQKQ
-470 IIDLLRSL
+470 ILELLLQLQS
-478 RRNHNL
+478 NHKTT
-484 SYIFISHN
+484 YIFISHD
-492 LKVIRSL
+492 LRVIRSISHNL
-499 CHYTLVMKDGKVIE
+499 IVMKDGSILEQGEAKNI
-513 EGITKDVLDNPIN
+513 LNNPQN
-526 EYTKQLVQSAFEVIG
+526 DYTKNLIKSAFEIVY
-541 E
+541 

>member
-1 MSNLVEIENLQ
+1 MSNLVEIENLR
-12 VKFNTDSGEV
+12 VKFNTDSGIV

-51 ARGIIRLLAENAIIS
+51 ARGIIRLLANNAVLSNETKITF
-66 DQTSIKFNGTNI
+66 DGKNI
-78 NSYSE
+78 NTYSE
-83 KEYQNIRGKNISMIF
+83 KEYQKIRGKKISMIF

-113 QISEVLKIHG
+113 QISEVLKIHD
-123 KFSDKELKEK
+123 KYSDTKLKEK

-194 ILKLLQSL
+194 ILKLLQNL
-202 QQKYQMSI
+202 QKKYQMSI

-225 RVCVMYNGK
+225 RVCVMYNGD
-234 IKETGITKEIFE
+234 IKETGNTKEIFN
-246 NPKDDYT
+246 NPQDDYT

-263 RDLHYD
+263 RELFYD
-269 KNGRSILSGENLNVT
+269 KNGKNIITGKDLNIT
-284 FNTKVKVSGRNK
+284 FNTKVKVAGRNK
-296 VLSIN
+296 TLSIK
-301 AVNNISLDLKEGET
+301 AVNNISLNLQEGET

-336 VDRESNTDVEG
+336 VDRESNT
-347 EIKFFD
+347 EISGDINFFD
-353 DRIDHLSRKQFKPF
+353 DKIDKLSRKQFKPF

-397 VALNMKDKNER
+397 VAQNIKNKNER
-408 LNKIENIMNEVG
+408 LDKIENIMNEVG
-420 LEPSSMLRF
+420 LEPSSMQRF

-443 ARAIIMNPEFILLDE
+443 ARSFILNPKFVLLDE
-458 PTSALDLSIQAQ
+458 PTSALDLSIQKQ
-470 IIDLLRSL
+470 ILELLLQLQS
-478 RRNHNL
+478 NYKTT
-484 SYIFISHN
+484 YIFISHD
-492 LKVIRSL
+492 LRVIRSISHNL
-499 CHYTLVMKDGKVIE
+499 IVMKDGSILEQGEAKNI
-513 EGITKDVLDNPIN
+513 LNNPQN
-526 EYTKQLVQSAFEVIG
+526 DYTKNLIKSAFEIVY
-541 E
+541 

>member
-1 MSNLVEIENLQ
+1 MTNLVEIENLQ

-234 IKETGITKEIFE
+234 IKETGFTKEIFE

-269 KNGRSILSGENLNVT
+269 KNGRSILSGENLDVT

-336 VDRESNTDVEG
+336 VDRESNTDVKG
-347 EIKFFD
+347 EIKFFE
-353 DRIDHLSRKQFKPF
+353 DRIDRLSRKQFKPF

-408 LNKIENIMNEVG
+408 LNKIENIMSEVG

-443 ARAIIMNPEFILLDE
+443 ARSFVLNPKFVLLDE
-458 PTSALDLSIQAQ
+458 PTSALDLSIQKQ
-470 IIDLLRSL
+470 ILELLL
-478 RRNHNL
+478 QLQKNHKTT
-484 SYIFISHN
+484 YIFISHD
-492 LKVIRSL
+492 LRVIRSISHNL
-499 CHYTLVMKDGKVIE
+499 IVMKDGSILEQGVAKNIL
-513 EGITKDVLDNPIN
+513 TNPQN
-526 EYTKQLVQSAFEVIG
+526 DYTKNLIKSAFDIIY
-541 E
+541 

>member
-1 MSNLVEIENLQ
+1 MTNLVEIENLQ

-253 KHLLSSEPEE
+253 KHLLSSEPKE
-263 RDLHYD
+263 RDLYYD
-269 KNGRSILSGENLNVT
+269 KNGRSILSGDNLNVT

-353 DRIDHLSRKQFKPF
+353 DRIDRLSRKQFKPF

-397 VALNMKDKNER
+397 VALNMKDKKER
-408 LNKIENIMNEVG
+408 LNKIENIMGEVG

-443 ARAIIMNPEFILLDE
+443 ARSFVLNPKFVLLDE
-458 PTSALDLSIQAQ
+458 PTSALDLSIQKQ
-470 IIDLLRSL
+470 ILELLL
-478 RRNHNL
+478 QLQKNHKTT
-484 SYIFISHN
+484 YIFISHD
-492 LKVIRSL
+492 LRVIRSISHNL
-499 CHYTLVMKDGKVIE
+499 IVMKDGSILEQGVAKNIL
-513 EGITKDVLDNPIN
+513 TNPQN
-526 EYTKQLVQSAFEVIG
+526 DYTKNLIKSAFDIIY
-541 E
+541 

>member
-1 MSNLVEIENLQ
+1 MTNLVEIENLQ

-353 DRIDHLSRKQFKPF
+353 DRIDRLSRKQFKPF

-408 LNKIENIMNEVG
+408 LNKIENIMSEVG

-443 ARAIIMNPEFILLDE
+443 ARSFVLNPKFVLLDE
-458 PTSALDLSIQAQ
+458 PTSALDLSIQKQ
-470 IIDLLRSL
+470 ILELLL
-478 RRNHNL
+478 QLQKNHKTT
-484 SYIFISHN
+484 YIFISHD
-492 LKVIRSL
+492 LRVIRSISHNL
-499 CHYTLVMKDGKVIE
+499 IVMKDGSILEQGVAKNIL
-513 EGITKDVLDNPIN
+513 TNPQN
-526 EYTKQLVQSAFEVIG
+526 DYTKNLIKSAVDIIY
-541 E
+541 

>member
-1 MSNLVEIENLQ
+1 MSNLVEIHNLR

-51 ARGIIRLLAENAIIS
+51 ARGIIRLLASNAVLAEETKITF
-66 DQTSIKFNGTNI
+66 DGKNI
-78 NSYSE
+78 NTYSE
-83 KEYQNIRGKNISMIF
+83 KEYQKIRGKKISMIF

-113 QISEVLKIHG
+113 QISEVLKIHD
-123 KFSDKELKEK
+123 KYSDKELKNK
-133 CLELLKQVQIPEPE
+133 CLELLKQVQMPEPE

-202 QQKYQMSI
+202 QKKYQMSI

-225 RVCVMYNGK
+225 RVCVMFNGK
-234 IKETGITKEIFE
+234 IKETGDTKEIFE

-253 KHLLSSEPEE
+253 KHLLSSEPKE
-263 RDLHYD
+263 RDLFYD
-269 KNGRSILSGENLNVT
+269 KNGKNIITGKDLNIT
-284 FNTKVKVSGRNK
+284 FNTKVKVRGRNK
-296 VLSIN
+296 TLSIH
-301 AVNNISLDLKEGET
+301 AVNNISLNLKEGET

-336 VDRESNTDVEG
+336 VDRESNT
-347 EIKFFD
+347 EISGDINFFD
-353 DRIDHLSRKQFKPF
+353 DKIDHLSRKQFKPF

-397 VALNMKDKNER
+397 VAQNIKNKKER
-408 LNKIENIMNEVG
+408 LDKIENIMNEVG
-420 LEPSSMLRF
+420 LEPSSMQRF

-443 ARAIIMNPEFILLDE
+443 ARSFVLNPKFVLLDE
-458 PTSALDLSIQAQ
+458 PTSALDLSIQKQ
-470 IIDLLRSL
+470 ILELLLQLQS
-478 RRNHNL
+478 NHKTT
-484 SYIFISHN
+484 YIFISHD
-492 LKVIRSL
+492 LRVIRSISHNL
-499 CHYTLVMKDGKVIE
+499 IVMKDGSILEQGEAKNI
-513 EGITKDVLDNPIN
+513 LNNPQN
-526 EYTKQLVQSAFEVIG
+526 DYTKNLIKSAFEIVY
-541 E
+541 

>member
-1 MSNLVEIENLQ
+1 MTNLVEIENLQ

-234 IKETGITKEIFE
+234 IKETGFTKEIFE

-269 KNGRSILSGENLNVT
+269 KNGRSILSGENLDVT

-336 VDRESNTDVEG
+336 VDRESNTDVKG
-347 EIKFFD
+347 EIKFFE
-353 DRIDHLSRKQFKPF
+353 DRIDDLSRKQFKPF

-408 LNKIENIMNEVG
+408 QNKIEKIMSEVG

-443 ARAIIMNPEFILLDE
+443 ARSFVLNPKFVLLDE
-458 PTSALDLSIQAQ
+458 PTSALDLSIQKQ
-470 IIDLLRSL
+470 ILELLL
-478 RRNHNL
+478 QLQKNHKTT
-484 SYIFISHN
+484 YIFISHD
-492 LKVIRSL
+492 LRVIRSISHNL
-499 CHYTLVMKDGKVIE
+499 IVMKDGSILEQGVAKNIL
-513 EGITKDVLDNPIN
+513 KNPQN
-526 EYTKQLVQSAFEVIG
+526 DYTKNLIKSAFDIIY
-541 E
+541 